1 MVPRINLVSNLV
13 HYGHQGMV
21 ESVMVDGEFLM
32 RDGKILCLGEQDVLR
47 NAQEATAG
55 AWRRLH
61 EKNPDL
67 PLPAS
72 LHRQQ

>member
-1 MVPRINLVSNLV
+1 
-13 HYGHQGMV
+13 V

-32 RDGKILCLGEQDVLR
+32 RDGKILCLDEQDVLR
-47 NAQEATAG
+47 NAQEAAAG

-72 LHRQQ
+72 LHR